1 MKMKK
6 RWVFAVVAIGIA
18 IFFANRAFRGDD
30 ENVAYRTE
38 PVVRGEIV
46 ASVSATGTLSAVTT
60 VEVGTQVSGTIKEI
74 YVDYN
79 SQVEE
84 GQLIALID
92 PETFEAQAE
101 QAKANLALAKAGVL
115 KANATLDDAKRNLE
129 RMKQLAGRNL
139 IAQSE
144 LDAAETQYALAEAGL
159 AEAQAQVAQAQAALK
174 KAQVDLKNTRIYS
187 PVNGVVVSKSVDV
200 GQTVAASFQ
209 TPTLFTIAE
218 DLTKMQIETSVDEAD
233 IGRVSMGQE
242 VVFTVDAYPS
252 LTFSGSVSQVR
263 IEPIMVEN
271 VTTYITVVSVEN
283 PKTKLKPGMTANVT
297 IITDRRP
304 QALKVPTAALRF
316 SPSDHPSVGSIT
328 GEAVWIVQEGRLRP
342 VAIKSGIS
350 DGRYVEVTSGE
361 LKEGDLIA
369 VEEARSTK
377 STSSRSGRFPF

>member
-1 MKMKK
+1 
-6 RWVFAVVAIGIA
+6 
-18 IFFANRAFRGDD
+18 
-30 ENVAYRTE
+30 
-38 PVVRGEIV
+38 
-46 ASVSATGTLSAVTT
+46 VTT

-79 SQVEE
+79 SQVEK

-115 KANATLDDAKRNLE
+115 KANATLDDARRNLE
-129 RMKQLAGRNL
+129 RAKKLAGQSL

-159 AEAQAQVAQAQAALK
+159 AEAKAQVAQAQAALK

-187 PVNGVVVSKSVDV
+187 PVNGVVISKSVDA

>member
-1 MKMKK
+1 
-6 RWVFAVVAIGIA
+6 
-18 IFFANRAFRGDD
+18 
-30 ENVAYRTE
+30 
-38 PVVRGEIV
+38 
-46 ASVSATGTLSAVTT
+46 
-60 VEVGTQVSGTIKEI
+60 
-74 YVDYN
+74 
-79 SQVEE
+79 
-84 GQLIALID
+84 
-92 PETFEAQAE
+92 
-101 QAKANLALAKAGVL
+101 
-115 KANATLDDAKRNLE
+115 
-129 RMKQLAGRNL
+129 
-139 IAQSE
+139 
-144 LDAAETQYALAEAGL
+144 
-159 AEAQAQVAQAQAALK
+159 
-174 KAQVDLKNTRIYS
+174 
-187 PVNGVVVSKSVDV
+187 
-200 GQTVAASFQ
+200 
-209 TPTLFTIAE
+209 
-218 DLTKMQIETSVDEAD
+218 MQIETSVDEAD

-297 IITDRRP
+297 VITDRRP

-342 VAIKSGIS
+342 VVIKSGIS

>member
-1 MKMKK
+1 MKK
-6 RWVFAVVAIGIA
+6 RWVFAVVAAGIA
-18 IFFANRAFRGDD
+18 IFVASRTFRSDD
-30 ENVAYRTE
+30 ENMVYRTE
-38 PVVRGEIV
+38 PVTRGEIA

-79 SQVEE
+79 SKVEE
-84 GQLIALID
+84 GQLIALIN
-92 PETFEAQAE
+92 PETFEAQEE

-129 RMKQLAGRNL
+129 RMKQLASRNL

-144 LDAAETQYALAEAGL
+144 LDAAQTQYALAEAGL

-233 IGRVSMGQE
+233 IGRVSVGQE
-242 VVFTVDAYPS
+242 VVFTVDAYPGI
-252 LTFSGSVSQVR
+252 TFYGSVSQVR
-263 IEPIMVEN
+263 IEPITVEN
-271 VTTYITVVSVEN
+271 VITYTTVVSVEN
-283 PKTKLKPGMTANVT
+283 PELKLKPGMTANVT

-304 QALKVPTAALRF
+304 QALRVPSAALRF
-316 SPSDHPSVGSIT
+316 RPSDHPLAGGIS
-328 GEAVWIVQEGRLRP
+328 GEAVWIVKGGGIHP
-342 VAIKSGIS
+342 VAIESGIS
-350 DGRYVEVTSGE
+350 DGRYVEVASGE
-361 LKEGDLIA
+361 VEEGDLVV
-369 VEEARSTK
+369 VEEGRSTK
-377 STSSRSGRFPF
+377 SSSSRGRRFPF

>member
-377 STSSRSGRFPF
+377 STSSQSRRFPF

>member
-297 IITDRRP
+297 VITDRRP

-342 VAIKSGIS
+342 VVIKSGIS

>member
-79 SQVEE
+79 SQVEK

-115 KANATLDDAKRNLE
+115 KANATLDDARRNLE
-129 RMKQLAGRNL
+129 RAKKLAGRNL

-159 AEAQAQVAQAQAALK
+159 AEAKAQVAQAQAALK

-187 PVNGVVVSKSVDV
+187 PVNGVVISKSVDA

-342 VAIKSGIS
+342 VVIKSGIS